1 MSTDE
6 RNPVSS
12 TSFGIAVPQHVGR
25 DGFDRRAFAA
35 FLARA
40 EALGFA
46 SGWVGEQVLGDAPDL
61 GPVEALT
68 FAAACT
74 ERMRLGCATFVSS
87 LVSPLHLAK
96 SLASL
101 DQLSG
106 GRLEVGLSTG
116 GGFRQFAAFGVD
128 RATFVARFDECLT
141 VMRLLWSQDRVD
153 FDGRFWQLAG
163 ASVAPRPVQQPAPP
177 IWFGG
182 AHPNVLRRA
191 VAQADGFFGA
201 GSQPTARFVE
211 QVATL
216 RSALAAAGRDPA
228 TMRVAK
234 RVYVTVDDDAAR
246 GRERMSAALHRIYS
260 YYLGD
265 DLIDVAVVGGP
276 DAVVA
281 GLREVVAAG
290 AELVVLNPLFDDHE
304 QLERLAA
311 EVLPHL

>member
-128 RATFVARFDECLT
+128 RTTFVARFNECLT

-153 FDGRFWQLAG
+153 FDGRLP
-163 ASVAPRPVQQPAPP
+163 APRWPRGRCSSRRRRSGSAGRTPTCCGAPSP
-177 IWFGG
+177 
-182 AHPNVLRRA
+182 R
-191 VAQADGFFGA
+191 
-201 GSQPTARFVE
+201 PTASSAPGRNRRRGSSS
-211 QVATL
+211 
-216 RSALAAAGRDPA
+216 RSRPCARRSLPPA
-228 TMRVAK
+228 VIRPRCASP
-234 RVYVTVDDDAAR
+234 
-246 GRERMSAALHRIYS
+246 SAS
-260 YYLGD
+260 T
-265 DLIDVAVVGGP
+265 
-276 DAVVA
+276 
-281 GLREVVAAG
+281 
-290 AELVVLNPLFDDHE
+290 
-304 QLERLAA
+304 
-311 EVLPHL
+311 